1 MLSDGILACRAQK
14 ELEAERQARLDSEA
28 SAAALKEQLQKARA
42 DAEDNQRDAL
52 QQIQVL
58 QQQIQNIQATHHL
71 HQLLFASFLTA
82 DFQLFFANILS
93 TSGSKREESAQ
104 LCKGILLVCQQ
115 TAYLVWINLEQMSIH
130 VVQ

>member
-58 QQQIQNIQATHHL
+58 QQQIQNIQAIHTTYISSSSPL
-71 HQLLFASFLTA
+71 SLLPSFSCSLQAS
-82 DFQLFFANILS
+82 
-93 TSGSKREESAQ
+93 
-104 LCKGILLVCQQ
+104 
-115 TAYLVWINLEQMSIH
+115 
-130 VVQ
+130 